1 MAGFPKNK
9 VRGKNTLSFKIRVRQ
24 ITGLVLVLLLLL
36 GFVRVGYIIAV
47 HGDEYRSKAEANQ
60 LYDTVLRPIRGT
72 IYDCNHTA
80 MVTSASAYIL
90 CVSPRSIFNFFD
102 TRVSNRDEVLE
113 KFTKDVGTTI
123 ADIIGMKRKK
133 VIGMLRDYEKSYV
146 RIKQKVDASQ
156 RLHLDDYF
164 TEDYIYGLSAKEKEL
179 KVRPKA
185 FFSYESDSLR
195 LYPENNFCSTVIG
208 VTDADGNGIT
218 GVEKFYN
225 ETLSGKAGRVV
236 TARNASG
243 KSLDSSYETIFNA
256 QPGNGIVLTVDQN
269 IQHYLENAL
278 ATALDT
284 TKAKGVYGIVMDVHT
299 GAIKA
304 MSDKPDFDLNNPRKL
319 LDESAVKELEEYK
332 EDTDKYSEKL
342 SEKLFDQWNSFCVTS
357 TYEPGST
364 FKIFTAAAALEEGK
378 VDLNTTYTCTG
389 AYQVARD
396 TLIHCANTSG
406 HGTQTLTQG
415 LMNSCNPFFISIGQK
430 LGKDTFN
437 KYFEAFGFTE
447 RTGIDLT
454 GEAYPV
460 YHQFDKMTTVDLAST
475 SFGQSFR
482 VSPIQ
487 MITAGCAIANGGKLM
502 TPYIVDSVLDQNGNV
517 VKKTEPT
524 VKRQVVSEGTA
535 ATVRQM
541 MEAVVEGGTGKN
553 AYIEGYRV
561 AGKTATSEKLD
572 AAGGADQLLY
582 IASFLC
588 FAPAND
594 PQVAVLVGVD
604 EPPGNY
610 RGGGVL
616 AAPIAK
622 EVMEATL
629 KYMNVEPQYTAEELK
644 KVSRTTPSLIGETTA
659 AARSK
664 AQAAQ
669 LTLRVIGD
677 GETIVSQVPTAGQ
690 SISENGV
697 IVAYTENAKTQK
709 VEVPSFIGM
718 TKSSVKQEAAAVGL
732 NITFS
737 GPADASGAT
746 AVRQSIEPGVEIQ
759 AGTTVTVQFQ
769 ATANMND

>member
-1 MAGFPKNK
+1 MAAFPKNK
-9 VRGKNTLSFKIRVRQ
+9 VRGKSTLSFKIRVRQ

-72 IYDCNHTA
+72 IYDCNMNA

-90 CVSPRSIFNFFD
+90 CASPKAIYNYFN
-102 TRVSNRDEVLE
+102 TRVENRDAVMAQ
-113 KFTKDVGTTI
+113 FTKDVGTEI
-123 ADIIGMKRKK
+123 AKAVGMKRKEVVK
-133 VIGMLRDYEKSYV
+133 MLRDFEKSYV
-146 RIKQKVDASQ
+146 RIKKKVDANQ
-156 RLHLDDYF
+156 RLTLDKYF
-164 TEDYIYGLSAKEKEL
+164 AEAYEYGKNAKNKTL
-179 KVRPKA
+179 TVRPKA
-185 FFSYESDSLR
+185 FFTYESDSLR
-195 LYPENNFCSTVIG
+195 LYPENGFCSTVIG

-218 GVEKFYN
+218 GVEKYYN
-225 ETLSGKAGRVV
+225 DTLAGKAGRIV
-236 TARNASG
+236 TARNANG
-243 KSLDSSYETIFNA
+243 QSLDSSYETIFNA
-256 QPGNGIVLTVDQN
+256 QPGNGIRFTIDQN

-278 ATALDT
+278 TTALDT

-299 GAIKA
+299 GAVKA
-304 MSDKPDFDLNNPRKL
+304 MSDKPDFDLNNPREL
-319 LDESAVKELEEYK
+319 LDPSAVKELEEYK
-332 EDTDKYSEKL
+332 DTDKYNEKL

-378 VDLNTTYTCTG
+378 VDLNTTYTCSG
-389 AYQVARD
+389 AYQVASD
-396 TLIHCANTSG
+396 TVIHCANTAG

-430 LGKDTFN
+430 LGKETFN

-460 YHQFDKMTTVDLAST
+460 YHAFDKMTTVDLAST

-502 TPYIVDSVLDQNGNV
+502 TPYIVDSVLDENGNV
-517 VKKTEPT
+517 IKKTEPT
-524 VKRQVVSEGTA
+524 VKRQVISEGTA

-659 AARSK
+659 DARAK

-669 LTLRVIGD
+669 LTLRIIGD
-677 GETIVSQVPTAGQ
+677 GDKIVSQVPTAGQ

-697 IVAYTENAKTQK
+697 IVAYTANAKTQK

-718 TKSSVKQEAAAVGL
+718 TASSVKQEAAAVGL

-737 GPADASGAT
+737 GPSSASGAT
-746 AVRQSIEPGVEIQ
+746 AVKQSIPAGTEIQ

>member
-1 MAGFPKNK
+1 MATFPKNK
-9 VRGKNTLSFKIRVRQ
+9 VRGKSTLSFKIRVRQ

-72 IYDCNHTA
+72 IYDCNNTA

-90 CVSPRSIFNFFD
+90 CVSPKAIFNYFN
-102 TRVSNRDEVLE
+102 TRLPQRDDVLND
-113 KFTKDVGTTI
+113 FTKAVGTEI
-123 ADIIGMKRKK
+123 AGIVGMKRKEVVK
-133 VIGMLRDYEKSYV
+133 MLRDYEKSYV
-146 RIKQKVDASQ
+146 RIKKKVDANQ
-156 RLHLDDYF
+156 RLALDTYF
-164 TEDYIYGLSAKEKEL
+164 TKSVEYGDPVGDKKPT
-179 KVRPKA
+179 VRPKA

-195 LYPENNFCSTVIG
+195 LYPENDFCSTVIG

-218 GVEKFYN
+218 GVEKYYN
-225 ETLSGKAGRVV
+225 DTLSGKAGRIV
-236 TARNASG
+236 TARNANG
-243 KSLDSSYETIFNA
+243 QSLDSSYETIFNA
-256 QPGNGIVLTVDQN
+256 QPGNGIRLTIDQN

-278 ATALDT
+278 TTALDT

-299 GAIKA
+299 GAVKA
-304 MSDKPDFDLNNPRKL
+304 MSDKPDFDLNDPRKL
-319 LDESAVKELEEYK
+319 LDESAVKELAEY
-332 EDTDKYSEKL
+332 EGTDKYNEKL

-378 VDLNTTYTCTG
+378 VDLNTTYTCSG
-389 AYQVARD
+389 AYQVAKD
-396 TLIHCANTSG
+396 TVIHCANTSG

-460 YHQFDKMTTVDLAST
+460 YHPFDKMTTVDLAST

-502 TPYIVDSVLDQNGNV
+502 TPYIVDSVLDENGNV
-517 VKKTEPT
+517 IQKTEPT
-524 VKRQVVSEGTA
+524 VKRQVISEGTA

-572 AAGGADQLLY
+572 AKGGADQLLY

-622 EVMEATL
+622 EVLEATL

-644 KVSRTTPSLIGETTA
+644 KVSRTTPSLIGETPA
-659 AARSK
+659 NARAK
-664 AQAAQ
+664 AQQAQ
-669 LTLRVIGD
+669 LSLRVIGD
-677 GETIVSQVPTAGQ
+677 GEKIVSQVPTAGQ

-697 IVAYTENAKTQK
+697 IIAYTENAKTMK

-718 TKSSVKQEAAAVGL
+718 TATSVKQEAAAVGL

-737 GPADASGAT
+737 GPSSASGAT
-746 AVRQSIEPGVEIQ
+746 AVRQSIAAGTEIQ

>member
-1 MAGFPKNK
+1 MAAFPKNK
-9 VRGKNTLSFKIRVRQ
+9 ARGRSSLPFKIRVRQ
-24 ITGLVLVLLLLL
+24 MTGVIIVVLLLL
-36 GFVRVGYIIAV
+36 GFVRVGYIIAF
-47 HGDEYRSKAEANQ
+47 HGDEYRSQAEANQ

-72 IYDCNHTA
+72 IYDCNNNE

-90 CVSPRSIFNFFD
+90 CAAPKSIYNYFYNNVTDPD
-102 TRVSNRDEVLE
+102 TVL
-113 KFTKDVGTTI
+113 KAYTKELGTQI
-123 ADIIGMKRKK
+123 AKTVGMKKK
-133 VIGMLRDYEKSYV
+133 EVIRMLRDYEKSYV
-146 RIKQKVDASQ
+146 RIKKKVDANQ
-156 RLHLDDYF
+156 RLSLDAYF
-164 TEDYIYGLSAKEKEL
+164 AESYTYGVNAKGKEL
-179 KVRPKA
+179 KVRNRA

-195 LYPENNFCSTVIG
+195 LYPENNFASTVIG

-218 GVEKFYN
+218 GVEKYYN
-225 ETLSGKAGRVV
+225 ETLSGKAGRIV
-236 TARNASG
+236 TARNANG
-243 KSLDSSYETIFNA
+243 QSLDSSYETIFNA
-256 QPGNGIVLTVDQN
+256 QAGNGIVMTIDQN

-278 ATALDT
+278 TTALDT

-299 GAIKA
+299 GAVKA
-304 MSDKPDFDLNNPRKL
+304 ISDKPDFDLNNPREL
-319 LDESAVKELEEYK
+319 LDPSAIKELEEYK
-332 EDTDKYSEKL
+332 GTDEYNQKL
-342 SEKLFDQWNSFCVTS
+342 SEKLMDQWNSFCITS

-389 AYQVARD
+389 AYQVAD
-396 TLIHCANTSG
+396 AVIHCANTAG

-460 YHQFDKMTTVDLAST
+460 YHAFDKMTSVDLAST

-502 TPYIVDSVLDQNGNV
+502 TPYIVDSVLDENGNV
-517 VKKTEPT
+517 ITKTEPT
-524 VKRQVVSEGTA
+524 VKRQVISEGTA

-553 AYIEGYRV
+553 AYIEGYRL

-572 AAGGADQLLY
+572 AEGGADQLLY

-622 EVMEATL
+622 EVMESTL

-644 KVSRTTPSLIGETTA
+644 KVSRTTPSLIGETLA

-664 AQAAQ
+664 AQESQ
-669 LTLRVIGD
+669 LTLRIIGN
-677 GETIVSQVPTAGQ
+677 GEKVVSQVPTAGQ

-697 IVAYTENAKTQK
+697 IVVYTENAEAQK

-718 TKSSVKQEAAAVGL
+718 TASSVKQEAAACGL
-732 NITFS
+732 NVTFS
-737 GPADASGAT
+737 GPADTAGAT
-746 AVRQSIEPGVEIQ
+746 AVKQSIAEGIEVQ
-759 AGTTVTVQFQ
+759 AGSTVTVQFQ

>member
-1 MAGFPKNK
+1 MAAFPKNK
-9 VRGKNTLSFKIRVRQ
+9 VRGKSTLSFKIRVRQ

-72 IYDCNHTA
+72 IYDCNNTA

-90 CVSPRSIFNFFD
+90 CVSPKAIFNYFN
-102 TRVSNRDEVLE
+102 TRLPQRDDVLND
-113 KFTKDVGTTI
+113 FTKAVGTEI
-123 ADIIGMKRKK
+123 AGIVGMKRKEVVK
-133 VIGMLRDYEKSYV
+133 MLRDYEKSYV
-146 RIKQKVDASQ
+146 RIKKKVDANQ
-156 RLHLDDYF
+156 RLALDTYF
-164 TEDYIYGLSAKEKEL
+164 TKSVEYGDPVGDKKPT
-179 KVRPKA
+179 VRPKA

-195 LYPENNFCSTVIG
+195 LYPENDFCSTVIG

-218 GVEKFYN
+218 GVEKYYN
-225 ETLSGKAGRVV
+225 DTLSGKAGRIV
-236 TARNASG
+236 TARNANG
-243 KSLDSSYETIFNA
+243 QSLDSSYETIFNA
-256 QPGNGIVLTVDQN
+256 QPGNGIRLTIDQN

-278 ATALDT
+278 TTALDT

-299 GAIKA
+299 GAVKA
-304 MSDKPDFDLNNPRKL
+304 MSDKPDFDLNDPRKL
-319 LDESAVKELEEYK
+319 LDESAVKELAEY
-332 EDTDKYSEKL
+332 EGTDKYNEKL

-378 VDLNTTYTCTG
+378 VDLNTTYTCSG
-389 AYQVARD
+389 AYQVAKD
-396 TLIHCANTSG
+396 TVIHCANTSG

-460 YHQFDKMTTVDLAST
+460 YHPFDKMTTVDLAST

-502 TPYIVDSVLDQNGNV
+502 TPYIVDSVLDENGNV
-517 VKKTEPT
+517 IQKTEPT
-524 VKRQVVSEGTA
+524 VKRQVISEGTA

-572 AAGGADQLLY
+572 AKGGADQLLY

-622 EVMEATL
+622 EVLEATL

-644 KVSRTTPSLIGETTA
+644 KVSRTTPSLIGETPA
-659 AARSK
+659 NARAK
-664 AQAAQ
+664 ARQAQ
-669 LTLRVIGD
+669 LSLRVIGD
-677 GETIVSQVPTAGQ
+677 GEKIVSQVPTAGQ

-697 IVAYTENAKTQK
+697 IIAYTENAKTMK

-718 TKSSVKQEAAAVGL
+718 TASSVKQEAAAVGL

-737 GPADASGAT
+737 GPSSASGAT
-746 AVRQSIEPGVEIQ
+746 AVRQSIAAGTEIQ

>member
-1 MAGFPKNK
+1 MAAFPKNK
-9 VRGKNTLSFKIRVRQ
+9 VRGKSTLSFKIRVRQ

-72 IYDCNHTA
+72 IYDCNNTA

-90 CVSPRSIFNFFD
+90 CVSPKAIFNYFN
-102 TRVSNRDEVLE
+102 TRLPQRDDVLND
-113 KFTKDVGTTI
+113 FTKAVGTEI
-123 ADIIGMKRKK
+123 AGIVGMKRKEVVK
-133 VIGMLRDYEKSYV
+133 MLRDYEKSYV
-146 RIKQKVDASQ
+146 RIKKKVDANQ
-156 RLHLDDYF
+156 RLALDTYF
-164 TEDYIYGLSAKEKEL
+164 TKSVEYGDPVGEK
-179 KVRPKA
+179 KPTVRPKA

-195 LYPENNFCSTVIG
+195 LYPENDFCSTVIG

-218 GVEKFYN
+218 GVEKYYN
-225 ETLSGKAGRVV
+225 DTLSGKAGRIV
-236 TARNASG
+236 TARNANG
-243 KSLDSSYETIFNA
+243 QSLDSSYETIFNA
-256 QPGNGIVLTVDQN
+256 QPGNGIRLTIDQN

-278 ATALDT
+278 TTALDT

-299 GAIKA
+299 GAVKA
-304 MSDKPDFDLNNPRKL
+304 MSDKPDFDLNDPRKL
-319 LDESAVKELEEYK
+319 LDESAVKELAEY
-332 EDTDKYSEKL
+332 EGTDKYNEKL

-378 VDLNTTYTCTG
+378 VDLNTTYTCSG
-389 AYQVARD
+389 AYQVAKD
-396 TLIHCANTSG
+396 TVIHCANTSG

-460 YHQFDKMTTVDLAST
+460 YHPFDKMTTVDLAST

-502 TPYIVDSVLDQNGNV
+502 TPYIVDSVLDENGNV
-517 VKKTEPT
+517 IQKTEPT
-524 VKRQVVSEGTA
+524 VKRQVISEGTA

-572 AAGGADQLLY
+572 AKGGADQLLY

-622 EVMEATL
+622 EVLEATL

-644 KVSRTTPSLIGETTA
+644 KVSRTTPSLIGETPA
-659 AARSK
+659 NARAK
-664 AQAAQ
+664 AQQAQ
-669 LTLRVIGD
+669 LSLRVIGD
-677 GETIVSQVPTAGQ
+677 GEKIVSQVPTAGQ

-697 IVAYTENAKTQK
+697 IIAYTENAETMK

-718 TKSSVKQEAAAVGL
+718 TATSVKQEAAAVGL

-737 GPADASGAT
+737 GPSSASGAT
-746 AVRQSIEPGVEIQ
+746 AVRQSIAAGTEIQ

>member
-1 MAGFPKNK
+1 MAAFPKNK
-9 VRGKNTLSFKIRVRQ
+9 VRGKSTLSFKIRVRQ

-72 IYDCNHTA
+72 IYDCNNTA

-90 CVSPRSIFNFFD
+90 CVSPKAIFNYFN
-102 TRVSNRDEVLE
+102 TRLPQRDDVLND
-113 KFTKDVGTTI
+113 FTKAVGTEI
-123 ADIIGMKRKK
+123 AGIVGMKRKEVVK
-133 VIGMLRDYEKSYV
+133 MLRDYEKSYV
-146 RIKQKVDASQ
+146 RIKKKVDANQ
-156 RLHLDDYF
+156 RLALDTYF
-164 TEDYIYGLSAKEKEL
+164 TKSVEYGDPVGDKKPT
-179 KVRPKA
+179 VRPKA

-195 LYPENNFCSTVIG
+195 LYPENDFCSTVIG

-218 GVEKFYN
+218 GVEKYYN
-225 ETLSGKAGRVV
+225 DTLSGKAGRIV
-236 TARNASG
+236 TARNANG
-243 KSLDSSYETIFNA
+243 QSLDSSYETIFNA
-256 QPGNGIVLTVDQN
+256 QPGNGIRLTIDQN

-278 ATALDT
+278 TTALDT

-299 GAIKA
+299 GAVKA
-304 MSDKPDFDLNNPRKL
+304 MSDKPDFDLNDPRKL
-319 LDESAVKELEEYK
+319 LDESAVKELAEY
-332 EDTDKYSEKL
+332 EGTDKYNEKL

-378 VDLNTTYTCTG
+378 VDLNTTYTCSG
-389 AYQVARD
+389 AYQVAKD
-396 TLIHCANTSG
+396 TVIHCANTSG

-460 YHQFDKMTTVDLAST
+460 YHPFDKMTTVDLAST

-502 TPYIVDSVLDQNGNV
+502 TPYIVDSVLDENGNV
-517 VKKTEPT
+517 IQKTEPT
-524 VKRQVVSEGTA
+524 VKRQVISEGTA

-572 AAGGADQLLY
+572 AKGGADQLLY

-622 EVMEATL
+622 EVLEATL

-644 KVSRTTPSLIGETTA
+644 KVSRTTPSLIGETPA
-659 AARSK
+659 NARAK
-664 AQAAQ
+664 AQQAQ
-669 LTLRVIGD
+669 LSLRVIGD
-677 GETIVSQVPTAGQ
+677 GEKIVSQVPTAGQ

-697 IVAYTENAKTQK
+697 IIAYTENAETMK

-718 TKSSVKQEAAAVGL
+718 TATSVKQEAAAVGL

-737 GPADASGAT
+737 GPSSASGAT
-746 AVRQSIEPGVEIQ
+746 AVRQSIAAGTEIQ

>member
-1 MAGFPKNK
+1 MAAFPKNK
-9 VRGKNTLSFKIRVRQ
+9 VRGKSTLSFKIRVRQ

-72 IYDCNHTA
+72 IYDCNNTA

-90 CVSPRSIFNFFD
+90 CASPKAIFNYFN
-102 TRVSNRDEVLE
+102 TRLPQRDDVLND
-113 KFTKDVGTTI
+113 FTKAVGTEI
-123 ADIIGMKRKK
+123 AGIVGMKRKEVVK
-133 VIGMLRDYEKSYV
+133 MLRDYEKSYV
-146 RIKQKVDASQ
+146 RIKKKVDANQ
-156 RLHLDDYF
+156 RLALDTYF
-164 TEDYIYGLSAKEKEL
+164 TKSVEYGDPVGEK
-179 KVRPKA
+179 KPTVRPKA
-185 FFSYESDSLR
+185 FFTYESDSLR
-195 LYPENNFCSTVIG
+195 LYPENDFCSTVIG

-218 GVEKFYN
+218 GVEKYYN
-225 ETLSGKAGRVV
+225 DTLSGKAGRIV
-236 TARNASG
+236 TARNANG
-243 KSLDSSYETIFNA
+243 QSLDSSYETIFNA
-256 QPGNGIVLTVDQN
+256 QPGNGIRLTIDQN

-278 ATALDT
+278 TTALDT

-299 GAIKA
+299 GAVKA
-304 MSDKPDFDLNNPRKL
+304 MSDKPDFDLNDPRKL
-319 LDESAVKELEEYK
+319 LDESAVKELAEY
-332 EDTDKYSEKL
+332 EGTDKYNEKL

-378 VDLNTTYTCTG
+378 VDLNTTYTCSG
-389 AYQVARD
+389 AYQVAKD
-396 TLIHCANTSG
+396 TVIHCANTSG

-460 YHQFDKMTTVDLAST
+460 YHPFDKMTTVDLAST

-502 TPYIVDSVLDQNGNV
+502 TPYIVDSVLDENGNV
-517 VKKTEPT
+517 IQKTEPT
-524 VKRQVVSEGTA
+524 VKRQVISEGTA

-572 AAGGADQLLY
+572 AKGGADQLLY

-622 EVMEATL
+622 EVLEATL

-644 KVSRTTPSLIGETTA
+644 KVSRTTPSLIGETPA
-659 AARSK
+659 NARAK
-664 AQAAQ
+664 AQQAQ
-669 LTLRVIGD
+669 LSLRVIGD
-677 GETIVSQVPTAGQ
+677 GEKIVSQVPTAGQ

-697 IVAYTENAKTQK
+697 IIAYTENAKTMK

-718 TKSSVKQEAAAVGL
+718 TASSVKQEAAAVGL

-737 GPADASGAT
+737 GPSSASGAT
-746 AVRQSIEPGVEIQ
+746 AVRQSIAAGTEIQ

>member
-1 MAGFPKNK
+1 MAGFPRNK
-9 VRGKNTLSFKIRVRQ
+9 VSGKSTLSFKIRVRQ
-24 ITGLVLVLLLLL
+24 ITGLVLALLLLL

-60 LYDTVLRPIRGT
+60 LYDTVLRPVRGT
-72 IYDCNHTA
+72 IYDCNNTA

-90 CVSPRSIFNFFD
+90 CVSPQSIYNFFNS
-102 TRVSNRDEVLE
+102 RAANRDEALE
-113 KFTKDVGTTI
+113 AFTKEVGTNV
-123 ADIIGMKRKK
+123 AKSIGMKRKT
-133 VIGMLRDYEKSYV
+133 VIGMLRKYEKSYL
-146 RIKQKVDASQ
+146 RIKHKVDANQ
-156 RLHLDDYF
+156 RLALDKYLA
-164 TEDYIYGLSAKEKEL
+164 EAYQYGVSKKGKKLN
-179 KVRPKA
+179 VYPKA

-195 LYPENNFCSTVIG
+195 MYPENGFCSTVIG
-208 VTDADGNGIT
+208 VTDADANGIT
-218 GVEKFYN
+218 GVEKYYN
-225 ETLSGKAGRVV
+225 STLAGKPGRIV

-243 KSLDSSYETIFNA
+243 QSLDSSYETIFNA
-256 QPGNGIVLTVDQN
+256 KPGSGIVLTVDQN

-278 ATALDT
+278 STALDT

-299 GAIKA
+299 GAVKA
-304 MSDKPDFDLNNPRKL
+304 MSDKPDFDLNDPRKL
-319 LDESAVKELEEYK
+319 LDESAVKELEEY
-332 EDTDKYSEKL
+332 EVGSDAYNEKL

-378 VDLNTTYTCTG
+378 VDLNTTYTCSG
-389 AYQVARD
+389 AYQVAKD
-396 TLIHCANTSG
+396 TVIHCANTAG

-502 TPYIVDSVLDQNGNV
+502 TPYIVDSVLDENGNV
-517 VKKTEPT
+517 IKKTEPT
-524 VKRQVVSEGTA
+524 VKRQVVSAGTA

-572 AAGGADQLLY
+572 AKGGADQLLY

-594 PQVAVLVGVD
+594 PQIAVLVGVD

-629 KYMNVEPQYTAEELK
+629 KYMNVEPQYTAEELQR
-644 KVSRTTPSLIGETTA
+644 VSRTTPSLIGKTIAE
-659 AARSK
+659 ARSK
-664 AQAAQ
+664 AQEVQ
-669 LTLRVIGD
+669 LTVRVVGEGD
-677 GETIVSQVPTAGQ
+677 KVVSQVPTAGQ

-697 IVAYTENAKTQK
+697 IVVYTENAKTQM
-709 VEVPSFIGM
+709 VEVPSFIGL
-718 TKSSVKQEAAAVGL
+718 TKSTVKQEAAAVGL
-732 NITFS
+732 NVTFT
-737 GPADASGAT
+737 GPADSAGAT
-746 AVRQSIEPGVEIQ
+746 AVKQSIDPGVEIQ
-759 AGTTVTVQFQ
+759 AGTSVTVQFQ

>member
-1 MAGFPKNK
+1 MAAFPKNK
-9 VRGKNTLSFKIRVRQ
+9 VRGKSTLSFKIRVRQ

-72 IYDCNHTA
+72 IYDCNNTA

-90 CVSPRSIFNFFD
+90 CVSPKAIFNYFN
-102 TRVSNRDEVLE
+102 TRLPQRDDVLND
-113 KFTKDVGTTI
+113 FTKAVGTEI
-123 ADIIGMKRKK
+123 AGIVGMKRKEVVK
-133 VIGMLRDYEKSYV
+133 MLRDYEKSYV
-146 RIKQKVDASQ
+146 RIKKKVDANQ
-156 RLHLDDYF
+156 RLALDTYF
-164 TEDYIYGLSAKEKEL
+164 TKSVEYGDPVGDKKPT
-179 KVRPKA
+179 VRPKA

-195 LYPENNFCSTVIG
+195 LYPENDFCSTVIG

-218 GVEKFYN
+218 GVEKYYN
-225 ETLSGKAGRVV
+225 DTLSGKAGRIV
-236 TARNASG
+236 TARNANG
-243 KSLDSSYETIFNA
+243 QSLDSSYETIFNA
-256 QPGNGIVLTVDQN
+256 QPGNGIRLTIDQN

-278 ATALDT
+278 TTALDT

-299 GAIKA
+299 GAVKA
-304 MSDKPDFDLNNPRKL
+304 MSDKPDFDLNDPRKL
-319 LDESAVKELEEYK
+319 LDESAVKELAEY
-332 EDTDKYSEKL
+332 EGTDKYNEKL

-378 VDLNTTYTCTG
+378 VDLNTTYTCSG
-389 AYQVARD
+389 AYQVAKD
-396 TLIHCANTSG
+396 TVIHCANTSG

-460 YHQFDKMTTVDLAST
+460 YHPFDKMTTVDLAST

-502 TPYIVDSVLDQNGNV
+502 TPYIVDSVLDENGNV
-517 VKKTEPT
+517 IQKTEPT
-524 VKRQVVSEGTA
+524 VKRQVISEGTA

-572 AAGGADQLLY
+572 AKGGADQLLY

-622 EVMEATL
+622 EVLEATL

-644 KVSRTTPSLIGETTA
+644 KVSRTTPSLIGETPA
-659 AARSK
+659 NARAK
-664 AQAAQ
+664 AQQAQ
-669 LTLRVIGD
+669 LSLRVIGD
-677 GETIVSQVPTAGQ
+677 GEKIVSQVPTAGQ

-697 IVAYTENAKTQK
+697 IIAYTENAETMKA
-709 VEVPSFIGM
+709 EVPSFIGM
-718 TKSSVKQEAAAVGL
+718 TASSVKQEAAAVGL

-737 GPADASGAT
+737 GPSSASGAT
-746 AVRQSIEPGVEIQ
+746 AVRQSIAAGTEIQ